1 MLFILALALA
11 VLFSFTCRKA
21 LKKHALIFY
30 VAAAVISAAVAV
42 FDFHGVPAFVQ
53 NYVIGLFSRGAF
65 ATGLWCVVM
74 WIGALP
80 NGSAMMKALMPV
92 RGELS
97 IFAAVLTL
105 GHNLGF
111 GKTYFIRMFTNPG
124 SMKPTQLTAGILS
137 LVMLAIMIPLTILS
151 IPSVRKKMSAK
162 RWKKIQRTAYLFYT
176 LIYLHVMILFLPSAQ
191 SGKVLYQI
199 SVIVYSLIFLGYAVC
214 RIGKAI
220 TKKKHASKA
229 RVICLGI
236 AALVCA
242 MVLVLVLVMPRG
254 EKEMLPESAEDD
266 GSEIQSSDIV
276 EESETSIDD
285 VATDVESETDAV
297 DVSDEIS
304 ETDEQSTSNR
314 YINGTYTAS
323 AYGYD
328 GEITVNVTIVN
339 DEITEITAKS
349 AEEDPW
355 YFEQAEKSVIES
367 IISKQNTDVDAV
379 SGATYSSKGIMQAVE
394 NALRQA
400 ENGD

>member
-1 MLFILALALA
+1 MLFILALLLA

-21 LKKHALIFY
+21 LKKHAVIFY
-30 VAAAVISAAVAV
+30 IAAAAVSIAVAV
-42 FDFHGVPAFVQ
+42 WDFHGVPAPVQ

-97 IFAAVLTL
+97 IFAAILTL

-111 GKTYFIRMFTNPG
+111 GKTYFVRMFTNPG

-151 IPSVRKKMSAK
+151 IPSVRKKMAAK
-162 RWKKIQRTAYLFYT
+162 RWKKIQRTAYLFYA

-191 SGKVLYQI
+191 NGRVLYQV
-199 SVIVYSLIFLGYAVC
+199 SVIVYSLVFLGYAAC
-214 RIGKAI
+214 RIRKGIVRKKPE
-220 TKKKHASKA
+220 KKKLV
-229 RVICLGI
+229 RCLSI
-236 AALVCA
+236 AGVVCG
-242 MVLVLVLVMPRG
+242 MILVLVLL
-254 EKEMLPESAEDD
+254 LPKGTEENIPMMDTDTTAQPTE
-266 GSEIQSSDIV
+266 V
-276 EESETSIDD
+276 PEES
-285 VATDVESETDAV
+285 
-297 DVSDEIS
+297 DVSANDTA
-304 ETDEQSTSNR
+304 ETDEDTETDEEAEKVQR
-314 YINGTYTAS
+314 YKDGTYTAT

-328 GEITVNVTIVN
+328 GDITVNVTIAG
-339 DEITEITAKS
+339 DTITAITAQS

-355 YFEQAEKSVIES
+355 YFEQAEKPVIEA
-367 IISKQNTDVDAV
+367 ILAGQTTEVDAV

-394 NALRQA
+394 NALEQA
-400 ENGD
+400 KNGD